1 MDLHDALSQLD
12 HIQKQLAHS
21 ATFRGYR
28 SLPAALFS
36 GIALLAAT
44 AQTLWLPTAP
54 QNPLQ
59 FVLLWVSVAVVCG
72 FLQLLEIVVR
82 AWREG
87 RQVTTRLT
95 VRALELLVPCV
106 VAGACLTLALV
117 CVAPESLWLLPGLW
131 SLLLSLGIF
140 ASLPVLPRAISL
152 VAFYYFLCGIGC
164 LVIFRGP
171 WAFSPWSMAITF
183 GGGQLLASLVLYFT
197 LERGH
202 D

>member
-28 SLPAALFS
+28 SLPAALTA
-36 GIALLAAT
+36 IMAVLAAT
-44 AQTLWLPTAP
+44 AQTLWFPAVS

-59 FVLLWVSVAVVCG
+59 FVLLWVAVAVVCG

-82 AWREG
+82 AWRDG

-95 VRALELLVPCV
+95 VRALEMLVPCLMS
-106 VAGACLTLALV
+106 GACLTLALV

-140 ASLPVLPRAISL
+140 ASLPVLPRPLSL
-152 VAFYYFLCGIGC
+152 VAFHYFLCGMGC

-171 WAFSPWSMAITF
+171 WAFSPWSMALTF
-183 GGGQLLASLVLYFT
+183 GGGQLLASLLLYFT
-197 LERGH
+197 QERCH

>member
-28 SLPAALFS
+28 SLPAALTATM
-36 GIALLAAT
+36 ALLAAT
-44 AQTLWLPTAP
+44 AQTLWFPTVA
-54 QNPLQ
+54 QTPLQ

-82 AWREG
+82 AWRDG

-95 VRALELLVPCV
+95 VRALEMLVPCLV
-106 VAGACLTLALV
+106 SGACLTLALV
-117 CVAPESLWLLPGLW
+117 CVAPDSLWLLPGLW

-140 ASLPVLPRAISL
+140 ASLPVLPRALSL
-152 VAFYYFLCGIGC
+152 VAFHYFLCGIGC

-171 WAFSPWSMAITF
+171 WAFSPWSMALTF
-183 GGGQLLASLVLYFT
+183 GGGQLLASLLLYFT
-197 LERGH
+197 QERCH